1 LGVFGLFGKPLAN
14 QNGKQK
20 RIVSSRDS
28 ARAKFFRAIKRRA
41 PAVLSSLKSDVLP
54 LYTATVSPEPISEYI
69 IAFDLAMLPENL
81 AEMASRD
88 MVGNEKLEKEHLGF
102 FPPLYQ
108 ANARFEL
115 ALCKWGK
122 CYHLTDEWIFSEAL
136 KTLNLWYYDRNAD
149 SWACESEAYAPDV
162 EMYDHEQAFN
172 FTFDPWDAAIDTQA
186 SYKKK
191 VSEEFT
197 ARLKDY
203 CERMKE
209 SHGKGKAYDSRSHKH
224 FRWLVEHQ
232 INGRRYEEIAQSEQ
246 DENGMDF
253 RRISEAINPLAKML
267 GLTLRSAR
275 GRSARR

>member
-1 LGVFGLFGKPLAN
+1 MAGKKT
-14 QNGKQK
+14 KQK
-20 RIVSSRDS
+20 TAVGSRDS
-28 ARAKFFRAIKRRA
+28 ARIEFFRAIKRRA
-41 PAVLSSLKSDVLP
+41 PAVLLSLKSDVLP
-54 LYTATVSPEPISEYI
+54 LYIATVPPEPTSEYVI
-69 IAFDLAMLPENL
+69 VFDLDMLPENL

-88 MVGNEKLEKEHLGF
+88 MVGNDELEKEHLGL

-108 ANARFEL
+108 PHARFEL

-122 CYHLTDEWIFSEAL
+122 GYHLTDEWIFSEAL
-136 KTLNLWYYDRNAD
+136 KTLNLWYHSRNAD
-149 SWACESEAYAPDV
+149 NWACESEVYAPDV
-162 EMYDHEQAFN
+162 EMYDHEQAFK

-186 SYKKK
+186 VYKKK
-191 VSEEFT
+191 IGEVFK

-209 SHGKGKAYDSRSHKH
+209 SHGKGKAYDSRTSKH
-224 FRWLVEHQ
+224 FRWLVDHQ

-253 RRISEAINPLAKML
+253 RLISEAINPLAKML